1 MELSAKLQVA
11 ISELRSKSGA
21 NQMTDTDSDTAT
33 LSRPTKIFF
42 PKREEDA
49 QPAKEPVVLDMGE
62 ASRLQGF
69 RQNGCR

>member
-1 MELSAKLQVA
+1 MELSAKLRVA
-11 ISELRSKSGA
+11 MDELRSKSGA
-21 NQMTDTDSDTAT
+21 NQMTDTDTAT

-49 QPAKEPVVLDMGE
+49 LPVKEPVVLDMGE
-62 ASRLQGF
+62 ASRLEGF